1 MPTFIPDTTD
11 KWVEYLIKYGNDP
24 ENQLCTDDFAGH
36 LAHNCNLS
44 LKAIMGIAGYA
55 KILQMRGEEER
66 AYTLMKT
73 AKEMADSFVKRAA
86 NDDGSFRLAYD
97 RPDTFSM
104 KYNMVWD
111 KLWGT
116 KLSPPVFP
124 MPRCAPT

>member
-1 MPTFIPDTTD
+1 
-11 KWVEYLIKYGNDP
+11 
-24 ENQLCTDDFAGH
+24 
-36 LAHNCNLS
+36 
-44 LKAIMGIAGYA
+44 
-55 KILQMRGEEER
+55 MRGEEER

-73 AKEMADSFVKRAA
+73 AKGNGRQLCKRAA

-116 KLSPPVFP
+116 KLFAPVFP